1 MNTKFENMALLNIE
15 DYNELKAKAEATDE
29 QIKKQA
35 EEMAKPEVVTLKVC
49 FDTYGLLYRPNTCV
63 DVEIPF
69 YDDEKIRDMLN
80 KASADIMKW
89 CDKNMVKYNKEL
101 KESRSTK
108 KTLRRTKK
116 AYRKSR
122 KAPLKACIGK
132 CYFIYYISCDYNCPF
147 HINSKLKKI

>member
-1 MNTKFENMALLNIE
+1 
-15 DYNELKAKAEATDE
+15 
-29 QIKKQA
+29 
-35 EEMAKPEVVTLKVC
+35 
-49 FDTYGLLYRPNTCV
+49 
-63 DVEIPF
+63 
-69 YDDEKIRDMLN
+69 MLN

-89 CDKNMVKYNKEL
+89 CDKNMEKYNKEL

-122 KAPLKACIGK
+122 KTPFKAYIGK